1 MLSKACIKHLNDAKM
16 TRWQHCVHALIISW
30 RLQKAILA
38 IIIHAFIPRLFT
50 PYASK
55 IMQDILN
62 AQNKIMEND
71 K

>member
-16 TRWQHCVHALIISW
+16 TRWQHCIHAIIIAW
-30 RLQKAILA
+30 RLQKAVLA

-50 PYASK
+50 TYASEE
-55 IMQDILN
+55 MQNILN
-62 AQNKIMEND
+62 AQDKIMEKD